1 MFFTVYCILLYL
13 EHWESIVTTRAPS
26 RRYDSVQQDWRAI
39 LPIDKASLFFVHTGE
54 LENTYMMLSVSLN
67 EAIALR
73 DRGEANRAC
82 QEIGVVG
89 ELCSRLAVHINAVI
103 HAMRQHS
110 RVFGVVPNQVPL
122 QEVNFHSERGQRT
135 ARHNSMIS
143 HVLLSERSRFLN
155 KLNALE
161 EIVDHLADEFVE
173 FTSELANGAVHESL
187 WDSLDLDHFDLNT
200 CLRETDVLFKS
211 FLFVLPA
218 SQLERF
224 DFTVRGLA
232 RDRRPSPVC
241 QICLNPL

>member
-1 MFFTVYCILLYL
+1 M
-13 EHWESIVTTRAPS
+13 TTRAPS

-73 DRGEANRAC
+73 DRGEGDRAR
-82 QEIGVVG
+82 QEIGVLG

-110 RVFGVVPNQVPL
+110 RIFGVVPNQVPL
-122 QEVNFHSERGQRT
+122 QEVNFHSEHGQRG
-135 ARHNSMIS
+135 ARHNNMIS

-173 FTSELANGAVHESL
+173 LTTELAKGVACQQSSL
-187 WDSLDLDHFDLNT
+187 WESLDLDHFDLNT

-211 FLFVLPA
+211 FLLVLPVGR
-218 SQLERF
+218 LESF